1 MLTLNGDVC
10 KWYNKKSSTTTQTKL
25 KIVAAVQLLPNLSQA
40 VAKTFVWFAKAD
52 VV

>member
-10 KWYNKKSSTTTQTKL
+10 NWYNKNSSTTQTKL
-25 KIVAAVQLLPNLSQA
+25 KIVAAVRLLPNLSQA

>member
-10 KWYNKKSSTTTQTKL
+10 KWYNKKSSTTQTKL

-40 VAKTFVWFAKAD
+40 VTKTFVTFTKAD